1 MTSHESSAFAP
12 DAPRV
17 SIGSMLS
24 MAREKVGPIDSEEM
38 VSLYGTI
45 LDTSPDMLCLLDLN
59 GTVLRFSGAQES
71 ILGYPSGYFAGRDLL
86 ALVHPDDQ
94 GAVQSELDRMA
105 SGEAVRFD
113 IRYRLARADGMWTTL
128 STRGR
133 VVLDEEGKSIAVVA
147 TSRDVTSDV
156 QAEQKLLLAV
166 SNAEQAN
173 RAKSEF
179 LSRMSHELRTPL
191 NSVLGFA
198 QLLEMDELSNS
209 QGEAVEHILRAGRHL
224 LGLIDEV
231 LDISRIETGHL
242 ELLMEPVELRQL
254 VADAVGL
261 TSPLADRA
269 GVTVSI
275 VGGLEESVCVEADRQ
290 RLLQVLLNLLS
301 NAVKYNSP
309 GGKVRVTCEAL
320 RGGHVGVA
328 VSDTGVGISDEDMP
342 RLFEPF
348 ERLGADR
355 IGIEGAGVG
364 LTIAK
369 NLIER
374 MGGILDVYSRVGEG
388 STFEVVLKAASA
400 PSQKQ
405 KEEPTGPAE
414 IPSIGAISIL
424 LIEDNLANLTLIENL
439 LVRRNDVRLLAAMHG
454 TLGVDLAREHHPD
467 LVLLDLHLP
476 DQSGVEVLKRLKED
490 PNTSDIPVV
499 IVSADRSSDRDR
511 QMRALGAADY
521 LIKPFD
527 VRDLLRAVDSA
538 LGDAIP
544 AVS

>member
-1 MTSHESSAFAP
+1 M
-12 DAPRV
+12 

-24 MAREKVGPIDSEEM
+24 MAREKVGPVDSEEM

-45 LDTSPDMLCLLDLN
+45 LDTSPDMLCLLDLS
-59 GTVLRFSGAQES
+59 GTVLRFSGAQET
-71 ILGYPSGYFAGRDLL
+71 ILGYPAGYFAGRDLL
-86 ALVHPDDQ
+86 TLVHPDDT
-94 GAVQSELDRMA
+94 GAVQAELDRLGN
-105 SGEAVRFD
+105 GEAIRFD
-113 IRYRLARADGMWTTL
+113 VRYRLARADGMWTTL

-133 VVLDEEGKSIAVVA
+133 AVLDEGGKAIAVVA

-242 ELLMEPVELRQL
+242 ELSMEPVELRAL

-275 VGGLEESVCVEADRQ
+275 VGGLDESVSVHADRQ

-320 RGGHVGVA
+320 RAGHVGVA
-328 VSDTGVGISDEDMP
+328 VSDTGVGISEEDMP

-369 NLIER
+369 NLVER

-388 STFEVVLKAASA
+388 STFEVVLKGADTPA
-400 PSQKQ
+400 QKP
-405 KEEPTGPAE
+405 KGESNERADLMSVG
-414 IPSIGAISIL
+414 SVSIL

-490 PNTSDIPVV
+490 PTTADIPVV

-538 LGDAIP
+538 LGSAVP
-544 AVS
+544 AVG